1 MGRKRGTTEAEATEE
16 GARERSVTVTYGAFS
31 CTLKGYKHPED
42 IVKALSEHFKTLAE
56 QAPHFALPPPQV
68 DVALLQQI
76 AAQELRRQ
84 MDEGTIDIETVA
96 ELAGTPMREVDARA
110 QAAEDA
116 EIAPPPEGSG
126 RPAADPDETPAE
138 RSARRRAA
146 TIASLRA
153 AVAAATA
160 AAQADRRQ
168 GAAAPPDAPVDT
180 PVDAPRDA
188 APDAAQA
195 APAKPAA
202 DLPPDARPAEAAGE
216 VPDAAPASPPPPP
229 EAAPRATAAPRQ
241 TASRLPVLRLVP
253 DLRLDAPAEAAAPA
267 AAANAAP
274 APDLGFEAYAAR
286 AGAQRLAE
294 RIEAAAAYL
303 TVIEGRSRFE
313 AAAVVGLVAR
323 HPPPDEPA
331 DALARADAFAQL
343 VRSGRLRRIE
353 GNRYA
358 LTAPE
363 LGRATP

>member
-1 MGRKRGTTEAEATEE
+1 MGRKRGTTEGEATGES
-16 GARERSVTVTYGAFS
+16 ARERSVTVTYGAFS
-31 CTLKGYKHPED
+31 CTLTGYKHPEE

-56 QAPHFALPPPQV
+56 EAPHFALPPPQV

-84 MDEGTIDIETVA
+84 MDEGTIDIEAVA
-96 ELAGTPMREVDARA
+96 ELAGTPMRAVDA
-110 QAAEDA
+110 AAEDA
-116 EIAPPPEGSG
+116 EIAPEAPARATAEPP
-126 RPAADPDETPAE
+126 ANPDETPAE

-146 TIASLRA
+146 TIANLRA

-168 GAAAPPDAPVDT
+168 AARTPAQSEPVPIAPAPADMAPEALAAPPVGPPAVAATAVTPAAPLRDEN
-180 PVDAPRDA
+180 PAPQ
-188 APDAAQA
+188 PDAAQ
-195 APAKPAA
+195 
-202 DLPPDARPAEAAGE
+202 RP
-216 VPDAAPASPPPPP
+216 
-229 EAAPRATAAPRQ
+229 
-241 TASRLPVLRLVP
+241 ASRLPVLRLVP
-253 DLRLDAPAEAAAPA
+253 DLRLDAPAEATPPA
-267 AAANAAP
+267 AVTPP

-286 AGAQRLAE
+286 TGAQRLAE

-313 AAAVVGLVAR
+313 AAAVVSLVAR
-323 HPPPDEPA
+323 HPPPDEPS

-363 LGRATP
+363 MGRGAP

>member
-1 MGRKRGTTEAEATEE
+1 MGRKRGTTEGEATGES
-16 GARERSVTVTYGAFS
+16 ARERSVTVTYGAFS
-31 CTLKGYKHPED
+31 CTLTGYKHPEE

-56 QAPHFALPPPQV
+56 EAPHFALPPPQV

-84 MDEGTIDIETVA
+84 MDEGTIDIEAVA
-96 ELAGTPMREVDARA
+96 ELAGTPMRAVDA
-110 QAAEDA
+110 AAEDA
-116 EIAPPPEGSG
+116 EIAPEAPARATAEPP
-126 RPAADPDETPAE
+126 ANPDETPAE

-146 TIASLRA
+146 TIANLRA

-168 GAAAPPDAPVDT
+168 AARPPPPRAPAPNEPAPADPAPIAPAPANMAPEAPAAPPFGPPAVAAAAVTPAAPLRDET
-180 PVDAPRDA
+180 PAPQ
-188 APDAAQA
+188 PDAAQ
-195 APAKPAA
+195 
-202 DLPPDARPAEAAGE
+202 RP
-216 VPDAAPASPPPPP
+216 
-229 EAAPRATAAPRQ
+229 
-241 TASRLPVLRLVP
+241 ASRLPVLRLVP
-253 DLRLDAPAEAAAPA
+253 DLRLDAPAEATPPA
-267 AAANAAP
+267 AVTPP

-286 AGAQRLAE
+286 TGAQRLAE

-313 AAAVVGLVAR
+313 AAAVVSLVAR
-323 HPPPDEPA
+323 HPPPDEPS

-363 LGRATP
+363 MGRGAP

>member
-1 MGRKRGTTEAEATEE
+1 MGRKRGTTEGEATGES
-16 GARERSVTVTYGAFS
+16 ARERSVTVTYGAFS
-31 CTLKGYKHPED
+31 CTLTGYKHPEE

-56 QAPHFALPPPQV
+56 EAPHFALPPPQV

-84 MDEGTIDIETVA
+84 MDEGTIDIEAVA
-96 ELAGTPMREVDARA
+96 ELAGTPMRAVDA
-110 QAAEDA
+110 AAEDA
-116 EIAPPPEGSG
+116 EIAPEAPARATAEPP
-126 RPAADPDETPAE
+126 ADPDETPAE

-146 TIASLRA
+146 TIANLRA

-168 GAAAPPDAPVDT
+168 AARTPAQSEPVPIAPAPADMAPEALAAPPVGPPAVAATAVTPAAPLRDEN
-180 PVDAPRDA
+180 PAPQ
-188 APDAAQA
+188 PDAAQ
-195 APAKPAA
+195 
-202 DLPPDARPAEAAGE
+202 RP
-216 VPDAAPASPPPPP
+216 
-229 EAAPRATAAPRQ
+229 
-241 TASRLPVLRLVP
+241 ASRLPVLRLVP
-253 DLRLDAPAEAAAPA
+253 DLRLDAPAEATPPA
-267 AAANAAP
+267 AVTPP

-286 AGAQRLAE
+286 TGAQRLAE

-313 AAAVVGLVAR
+313 AAAVVSLVAR
-323 HPPPDEPA
+323 HPPPDEPS

-363 LGRATP
+363 MGRGAP

>member
-1 MGRKRGTTEAEATEE
+1 MGRKRGTTEGEATGES
-16 GARERSVTVTYGAFS
+16 ARERSVTVTYGAFS
-31 CTLKGYKHPED
+31 CTLTGYKHPEE

-56 QAPHFALPPPQV
+56 EAPHFALPPPQV

-84 MDEGTIDIETVA
+84 MDEGTIDIEAVA
-96 ELAGTPMREVDARA
+96 ELAGTPMRAVDA
-110 QAAEDA
+110 AAEDA
-116 EIAPPPEGSG
+116 EIAPEAPARATAEPP
-126 RPAADPDETPAE
+126 ANPDETPAE

-146 TIASLRA
+146 TIANLRA

-168 GAAAPPDAPVDT
+168 AARTPAQSEPVPNEPAPADQELADPAPIAPAPADMAPEAPAAPPFGPIAVAAAAVTPAAPLRDET
-180 PVDAPRDA
+180 PAPQ
-188 APDAAQA
+188 PDAAQ
-195 APAKPAA
+195 
-202 DLPPDARPAEAAGE
+202 RP
-216 VPDAAPASPPPPP
+216 
-229 EAAPRATAAPRQ
+229 
-241 TASRLPVLRLVP
+241 ASRLPVLRLVP
-253 DLRLDAPAEAAAPA
+253 DLRLDAPAEATPPA
-267 AAANAAP
+267 AVTPP

-286 AGAQRLAE
+286 TGAQRLAE

-313 AAAVVGLVAR
+313 AAAVVSLVAR
-323 HPPPDEPA
+323 HPPPDEPS

-363 LGRATP
+363 MGRGAP

>member
-1 MGRKRGTTEAEATEE
+1 MGRKRGTTEGEATGES
-16 GARERSVTVTYGAFS
+16 ARERSVTVTYGAFS
-31 CTLKGYKHPED
+31 CTLTGYKHPEE

-56 QAPHFALPPPQV
+56 EAPHFALPPPQV

-84 MDEGTIDIETVA
+84 MDEGTIDIEAVA
-96 ELAGTPMREVDARA
+96 ELAGTPMRAVDA
-110 QAAEDA
+110 AAEDA
-116 EIAPPPEGSG
+116 EIAPEAPARATAEPP
-126 RPAADPDETPAE
+126 ANPDETPAE

-146 TIASLRA
+146 TIANLRA

-160 AAQADRRQ
+160 AAQEDRRQ
-168 GAAAPPDAPVDT
+168 AARTPAQSEPVPNETIPADPAPIAPAPADMAPEAPAAPPVGPPAVAATADT
-180 PVDAPRDA
+180 PTAPLRDENPA
-188 APDAAQA
+188 PQPDAAQ
-195 APAKPAA
+195 
-202 DLPPDARPAEAAGE
+202 RP
-216 VPDAAPASPPPPP
+216 
-229 EAAPRATAAPRQ
+229 
-241 TASRLPVLRLVP
+241 ASRLPVLRLVP
-253 DLRLDAPAEAAAPA
+253 DLRLDAPAEATPPA
-267 AAANAAP
+267 AVTPP

-286 AGAQRLAE
+286 TGAQRLAE

-313 AAAVVGLVAR
+313 AAAVVSLVAR
-323 HPPPDEPA
+323 HPPPDEPS

-363 LGRATP
+363 MGRGAP